1 MNLTNINTLPAI
13 TWRHLKINDTTVE
26 NLPEKIS
33 SANLYLPAFPEGIS
47 QTDSNLIFDSIKTGM
62 SENAEDYTNKNAQQ
76 RLNLSVDAKVEQ
88 PIIFSYRLSEDLPF
102 AVQSN
107 QITAQE
113 NSNSTFVFDYI
124 SCEND
129 FAALHAGTTKIYAKK
144 DSFIKLIYVQ
154 TINSNSISL
163 DNLGILIEENAKV
176 EVVQILLGGKRA
188 LSGVKARL
196 LGDQSKFKL
205 NCVYFGT
212 NSQNIDL
219 NFVSEHVGCDTI
231 TNITAEGAL
240 ANNSVKTLRSTIS
253 FETGAKRSVG
263 HETEDVL
270 LFSPTARNRTV
281 PLILCGEEDVEG
293 QHAATVGK
301 IDKDKLFYLQSRGLS
316 EIDAKKLLLDA
327 KFSAATSQIPSEC
340 IQKRVRSYLERST
353 EKNAE
358 SI

>member
-1 MNLTNINTLPAI
+1 MNITNVNTLPAI
-13 TWRHLKINDTTVE
+13 TWRHLKINDTTIE
-26 NLPEKIS
+26 NLPDRIS
-33 SANLYLPAFPEGIS
+33 ADKLPLPVFPNGIIQS
-47 QTDSNLIFDSIKTGM
+47 DYNIIFDSIKTGM
-62 SENAEDYTNKNAQQ
+62 GENAEEYIKNNASQNLILNVQNKIDEPVFFSY
-76 RLNLSVDAKVEQ
+76 NLSK
-88 PIIFSYRLSEDLPF
+88 IIPF
-102 AVQSN
+102 AIQN
-107 QITAQE
+107 NNITAEE
-113 NSNSTFVFDYI
+113 NSSSTFIFDYAN
-124 SCEND
+124 CESD
-129 FAALHAGTTKIYAKK
+129 FATLHAGTTKIYAKK
-144 DSFIKLIYVQ
+144 NSFTKLVYIQ
-154 TINSNSISL
+154 TLNDNSLSL
-163 DNLGILIEENAKV
+163 DNLGILIEEDAKV

-188 LSGVKARL
+188 ISGVKARL
-196 LGDQSKFKL
+196 LGNKSEFKL

-219 NFVSEHVGCDTI
+219 NFVSEHVGCDTK
-231 TNITAEGAL
+231 TDITAEGAL
-240 ANNSVKTLRSTIS
+240 ANNAVKTLRSTIS

-281 PLILCGEEDVEG
+281 PLILCAEEDVEG

-316 EIDAKKLLLDA
+316 ELDAKKLLLDA

-358 SI
+358 NI